1 MPYGAE
7 KVDDFFTQRYDSL
20 NRYCHSRWNGQ
31 GGDVLHSAWEL
42 AKKHEYTHINFSLFG
57 KLCLNAARK
66 LRLRYTI
73 YTADGVIILPPT
85 ERAAERVESHLA
97 AAPADNDNQ
106 PEFPA
111 DCRRAARRL
120 IRQEKKGQMHL
131 WSTGGAA

>member
-7 KVDDFFTQRYDSL
+7 KVDDFFELRYASL
-20 NRYCHSRWNGQ
+20 SRWCCSRWNGS

-42 AKKHEYTHINFSLFG
+42 AIKKQYAHINFSLFAM
-57 KLCLNAARK
+57 LAQEAARN
-66 LRLRYTI
+66 LQIARWTQGGRWT
-73 YTADGVIILPPT
+73 IILPPT
-85 ERAAERVESHLA
+85 SRSAERLTAHMAV
-97 AAPADNDNQ
+97 APADNDNQ